1 MAKITLPSIGGGYAT
16 TTQLNAAFTQIEDE
30 FQNKVLYRDN
40 TSAESNVMENDID
53 LNNNDLNNIGNV
65 DCDTITVAGVSLTT
79 QVTNAATSATAA
91 AASAAAAAVS
101 ASTAS
106 SSASTAT
113 ASATSA
119 TSSASSA
126 TASAAIATTQ
136 ASNAS
141 TSATNAATSA
151 SAASTSASAAST
163 SATNASTSASSASTS
178 ATTATTQASNASTSA
193 TNAAASATAAAAS
206 YDAFDDRYLGS
217 FATAPT
223 LDNDGNPL
231 LTGAI
236 YWNTV
241 ASQLYI
247 WTGSAW
253 SAAAFSV
260 SGAVTSF
267 QTSLSGLTPST
278 GTTGVVTLA
287 GTLGTANG
295 GTGSTS
301 TTYANL
307 ASNVTGTLPIA
318 NGGTG
323 STATAHTSLTTNVTG
338 TLPVANGGTNS
349 TATATAGGAGY
360 GTGTAHA
367 YTAAGTTGQAL
378 ISAGASAPSFGTLGV
393 AGGGTGLATLT
404 ANNVLLGN
412 GTSAPTFVAPSTSGN
427 VLTSNG
433 TTWTSAAAPAATG
446 GASTVSQGTSL
457 TLTSAS
463 NRVQVVSL
471 TAASLSVTLPDATT
485 LSAGGPTFFITN
497 NGTYNFN
504 IKLNGGGIL
513 VALVAGQS
521 VMCEVY
527 DITTATGKWLL
538 SNVNIASTGAVANFD
553 PVTIDSTN
561 AAFPYVGGASN
572 GVPSGNMTAGSF
584 VDCLKLTSTTA
595 LLVWTRLSNY
605 SVYGVVATNTAGVIS
620 YGTIVQI
627 YNGSAGGTAAVN
639 TAAAMLLSGLTTGM
653 VFIGRSATAVA
664 VPFSISGTT
673 ITVGTVSAN
682 FGNKANNNNV
692 VHSVAVLSSTVMM
705 IVYNDSTFTNI
716 LVATMTYNGASAP
729 TLGTASAGIA
739 VIGNS
744 SVTPQGTL
752 LTLTSTT
759 AQLWYTSTTTTLATR
774 VVTSNGASAP
784 TLGTAI
790 TGAIVTSGNGPYA
803 EMAWQPY
810 AYSATET
817 SIVCTPDQ
825 AIVPHVASYTIS
837 GTTVTQTVA
846 PVAMINTELIGQC
859 SRIEWV
865 TSTSGLF
872 FQSYLHYNISPFTN
886 YSRWT
891 SLSKI
896 WKVVYTPSGGTIFYL
911 SVGTTPDSTVYS
923 YLAGMCLLSST
934 TGIVAGYNSV
944 TGYISANVFTV
955 L

>member
-65 DCDTITVAGVSLTT
+65 DCDTITVAGVSLTA
-79 QVTNAATSATAA
+79 QVAAAAASATAA

-101 ASTAS
+101 ASNAS

-126 TASAAIATTQ
+126 TASAATATTQ
-136 ASNAS
+136 AAIAV
-141 TSATNAATSA
+141 TQANAAAA
-151 SAASTSASAAST
+151 SAASASSSASAAST
-163 SATNASTSASSASTS
+163 SATNASTSASNASTS

-223 LDNDGNPL
+223 VDNDGNPL

-253 SAAAFSV
+253 NAAAFSV
-260 SGAVTSF
+260 SGAVTTF

-278 GTTGVVTLA
+278 GTSGAITLA

-323 STATAHTSLTTNVTG
+323 TTSTTFTNLTTNVTG

-427 VLTSNG
+427 LLTSNG
-433 TTWTSAAAPAATG
+433 TTWTSSTPATPNTAG
-446 GASTVSQGTSL
+446 GATTVSQGTSL

-463 NRVQVVSL
+463 NRVQNVTL
-471 TAASLSVTLPDATT
+471 TASNLSVILPDATT
-485 LSAGGPTFFITN
+485 LSAGGPTFIIN
-497 NGTYNFN
+497 NGGTNTFS
-504 IKLNGGGIL
+504 IQLNGGIVL
-513 VALVAGQS
+513 TSLTSGQS
-521 VMCEVY
+521 IMLEVY
-527 DITTATGKWLL
+527 DITTAAGLWLV
-538 SNVNIASTGAVANFD
+538 SNKDVASQALYSVGNFV
-553 PVTIDSTN
+553 PATIDSTN
-561 AAFPYVGGASN
+561 AASDYITGYLNGSMGGNA
-572 GVPSGNMTAGSF
+572 TANHF

-595 LLVWTRLSNY
+595 LLVWTRTGNK
-605 SVYGVVATNTAGVIS
+605 SVYGVVATNTSGVIS

-627 YNGSAGGTAAVN
+627 YDGSAGGVAAVN
-639 TAAAMLLSGLTTGM
+639 TAAAMLLTGLTTGM
-653 VFIGRSATAVA
+653 VFIGRSATGVV

-673 ITVGTVSAN
+673 ITVGTASAN
-682 FGNKANNNNV
+682 IGNKAGYMNV
-692 VHSVAVLSSTVMM
+692 FHSIAVLSSTVTM
-705 IVYNDSTFTNI
+705 IVYNNTTQTQI
-716 LVATMTYNGASAP
+716 LVATVTYNGASAP
-729 TLGTASAGIA
+729 TLGTPTAGIA
-739 VIGNS
+739 VFDVNAQAPFGF
-744 SVTPQGTL
+744 L

-759 AQLWYTSTTTTLATR
+759 LQLWYISAANTLATR

-790 TGAIVTSGNGPYA
+790 TATVVAAQGPIGD
-803 EMAWQPY
+803 MTWQPY

-817 SIVCTPDQ
+817 SMVFYPQYNSVIN
-825 AIVPHVASYTIS
+825 VASYTIS
-837 GTTVTQTVA
+837 GTTITQTVA
-846 PVAMINTELIGQC
+846 PVAMSNPNSIGLC

-865 TSTSGLF
+865 TSTTGLF
-872 FQSYLHYNISPFTN
+872 YWS
-886 YSRWT
+886 T
-891 SLSKI
+891 SSGGGNLNRYPTLSKI
-896 WKVVYTPSGGTIFYL
+896 YKVTYTPSGGTILY
-911 SVGTTPDSTVYS
+911 SGVGNTPDSATYS

-934 TGIVAGYNSV
+934 TGIVAGYNST
-944 TGYISANVFTV
+944 TGYISANVFSV